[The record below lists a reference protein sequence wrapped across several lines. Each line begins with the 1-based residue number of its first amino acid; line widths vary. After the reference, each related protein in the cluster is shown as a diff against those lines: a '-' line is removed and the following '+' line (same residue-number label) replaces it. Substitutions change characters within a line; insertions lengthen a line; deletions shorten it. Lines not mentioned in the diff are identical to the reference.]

1 MRSDR
6 WWLAPVRAGVFLGGL
21 TAYATWAALQT
32 THFAVG
38 SYVSPLFSP
47 CVAADCG
54 RHADVVVIGNW
65 WRLSPALLVV
75 IFPVGVRAT
84 CYYYRKVY
92 YRSFW
97 LSPPACAVDEPR
109 RRYGGESRFPLL
121 LQNVHRYFWMAS
133 LLVALML
140 SIDAVRSF
148 DQPGGVGVGAG
159 TVLILLNA
167 VAFWGYVL
175 SCHVFRHLSGGGLRS
190 FSGHPVRRRLWRL
203 ATALNARHGLFA
215 WISLPLVMA
224 TDAYVRLVSVGWV
237 QDPHV
242 VLFH

>member
-1 MRSDR
+1 
-6 WWLAPVRAGVFLGGL
+6 LGGL

-32 THFAVG
+32 SHFAVG

-47 CVAADCG
+47 CIAADCG
-54 RHADVVVIGNW
+54 GHADVVIIGNW
-65 WRLSPALLVV
+65 WRLSPALLIV

-97 LSPPACAVDEPR
+97 LSPPACAVTEPR
-109 RRYGGESRFPLL
+109 RRYRGESRFPLL

-140 SIDAVRSF
+140 SVDAVRAF
-148 DQPGGVGVGAG
+148 NQPGGVGIGVGTA
-159 TVLILLNA
+159 LIALNA
-167 VAFWGYVL
+167 VAFWGYIL
-175 SCHVFRHLSGGGLRS
+175 SCHVFRHWSGGVLRS

-203 ATALNARHGLFA
+203 ASAMNARHGIFA
-215 WISLPLVMA
+215 WISLPMVMA

-242 VLFH
+242 VLLH